1 MLDIIDRGREHA
13 LFGVNH
19 ALFDVLGAQ
28 AGEVPDDA
36 DHWNINL
43 RQDVGRC
50 PNQDKRRD

>member
-1 MLDIIDRGREHA
+1 VLDIIDRGRQHA

-19 ALFDVLGAQ
+19 ALFNVFGAQ
-28 AGEVPDDA
+28 TGEVPNDA

-50 PNQDKRRD
+50 PKQNKRRD